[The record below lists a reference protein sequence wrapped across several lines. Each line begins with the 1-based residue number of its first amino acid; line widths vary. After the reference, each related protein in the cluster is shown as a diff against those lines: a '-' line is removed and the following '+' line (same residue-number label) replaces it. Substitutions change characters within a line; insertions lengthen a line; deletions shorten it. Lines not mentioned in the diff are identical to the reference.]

1 MLSLSQ
7 MLTILI
13 SYLNKIK
20 FMKKLIVFLLFALS
34 ITSCETNSDE
44 IVIGAILPL
53 TGDAASYGISAKEG
67 YELAIQEINL
77 QNPGKKIIIKFEDS
91 KASAKEAVSA
101 YLKLKNIDNPPII
114 FGLLSSPEVLS
125 VSPIAEK
132 DKTIIFSSGASSP
145 LISYAGDYIFRNV
158 PSDLLEATLMAE
170 TAIGKLGL
178 KKIAIIYINSDYGIG
193 AQSKFKQRF
202 EELGGQIIAE
212 ESFTANQTDFR
223 TNLLKVKNSNPDG
236 IYFIGYKELGRMVK
250 QAKELNIKAQYLS
263 NALFEDPE
271 ILEISGNASEGLI
284 FTTFYFDPES
294 DDQRTSSF
302 VQNYKD
308 KYGKLPDGFAVAAY
322 DAIHVVFNALEG
334 NAISSE
340 SIRSSLYFLSSFD
353 GLLGNFNFDSNG
365 DVILPVKLKT
375 VSNNK
380 FVNF

>member
-1 MLSLSQ
+1 
-7 MLTILI
+7 
-13 SYLNKIK
+13 
-20 FMKKLIVFLLFALS
+20 MKKLIVFLLITLC
-34 ITSCETNSDE
+34 ITSCKTNSDE

-53 TGDAASYGISAKEG
+53 TGDAASYGISAREG
-67 YELAIQEINL
+67 YELAIHEINM
-77 QNPGKKIIIKFEDS
+77 QNPDKKIIIKFEDS

-145 LISYAGDYIFRNV
+145 LISSAGEYVFRNV

-170 TAIGKLGL
+170 TAIGKLNL

-193 AQSKFKQRF
+193 AQSKFKQRY

-212 ESFTANQTDFR
+212 ESFIANQTDFK
-223 TNLLKVKNSNPDG
+223 TNLLKIKNSNPDG

-271 ILEISGNASEGLI
+271 ILEISGNAAEGLI

-294 DDQRTSSF
+294 DDQRTKSF

-322 DAIHVVFNALEG
+322 DAIHVVFNALED
-334 NAISSE
+334 NVISSE
-340 SIRSSLYFLSSFD
+340 TIRSSLYLLSSFD
-353 GLLGNFNFDSNG
+353 GLLGDFSFDSNG

-375 VSNNK
+375 ISNNK